1 MNGVLNVFSGLG
13 GINELVDLGADV
25 GEKVGESGFFG
36 GSEVAEDK
44 IDVAET
50 LLDCGIAGAE
60 AQARKILAIEVR
72 NGGFEAVVATGG
84 AFGTVAD
91 LAKWEVEIVADN

>member
-44 IDVAET
+44 IDVAVG
-50 LLDCGIAGAE
+50 LWDCRCRGAGAE
-60 AQARKILAIEVR
+60 NL
-72 NGGFEAVVATGG
+72 GY
-84 AFGTVAD
+84 
-91 LAKWEVEIVADN
+91 